1 MVLPVAVVVPAML
14 VVAIVTLLV
23 MDLGTAVTTLTI
35 PVQALVRQ
43 THTTPA

>member
-1 MVLPVAVVVPAML
+1 MALPVAVIVSAML

-35 PVQALVRQ
+35 SAQALVRQ
-43 THTTPA
+43 THTT